1 MTTHQNLERLIELAN
16 EPSSEKR
23 RELLTEITDIFLGP
37 TEPLSERESA
47 LCGDIME
54 KVAFNVEAKV
64 REQLSDR
71 LADVDFAPRDLIK
84 RLAHD
89 AIEVARPILER
100 SKVLDESELIE
111 VVRERGQ
118 EHQLAV
124 TRRDEVSEGV
134 ADALVEHG
142 SDEVLVSLVQ
152 NDGAQLSRNA
162 VETLV
167 AKSETSEVL
176 QAPLVQRS
184 DVPADLM
191 HEMFWFVSSALREHI
206 LTVTDIDEAE
216 VDALLAEAEKEM
228 TEAAQAN
235 EAAMSRAERE
245 VRRFQRL
252 GQLNE
257 AMMIKLLRE
266 KQTAHFVYAF
276 ALLCDIDSATAKRI
290 ISDEGH
296 EALVVACKSSG
307 FDRSTFSTILLLTIE
322 GGKQP
327 RRGDDV
333 ADLLGLYDNVPPAMA
348 QRAMRFWRVRAT
360 GNKPETP
367 AADAQQPAAG

>member
-23 RELLTEITDIFLGP
+23 RELLSEITDIFIGP
-37 TEPLSERESA
+37 AEPLSERESA

-71 LADVDFAPRDLIK
+71 LADVDFAPRELIK
-84 RLAHD
+84 RLAND

-100 SKVLDESELIE
+100 SKVLEESELIE
-111 VVRERGQ
+111 VVRQHGQ

-124 TRRDEVSEGV
+124 TKRDEVSEGV

-142 SDEVLVSLVQ
+142 CDEVLVSLVQ
-152 NDGAQLSRNA
+152 NEGAQLSRNA

-167 AKSETSEVL
+167 TKSETSEAL
-176 QAPLVQRS
+176 QAPLVTRS
-184 DVPADLM
+184 DLPPDLM

-216 VDALLAEAEKEM
+216 VDALLAETEREMAE
-228 TEAAQAN
+228 EARENDAGG
-235 EAAMSRAERE
+235 SRAERE

-257 AMMIKLLRE
+257 ALMIKLLRE
-266 KQTAHFVYAF
+266 KQMAHFICAF
-276 ALLCDIDSATAKRI
+276 AILCDIDTATAKRI
-290 ISDEGH
+290 ISDAGSEG
-296 EALVVACKSSG
+296 LVVACKATG
-307 FDRSTFSTILLLTIE
+307 FDRSTFSTVVLLTSE
-322 GGKQP
+322 NAKQP
-327 RRGDDV
+327 RKGDDV
-333 ADLLGLYDNVPPAMA
+333 ADLLSLYDKVPPAMA
-348 QRAMRFWRVRAT
+348 QRAMRFWRVRQR
-360 GNKPETP
+360 GQKPG
-367 AADAQQPAAG
+367 AAAGDDA